1 MKKNYY
7 ILVLLVMVFIGLA
20 MRQYYI
26 LSTRQRKETA
36 DFIYKQIILCG
47 KSIEDNC
54 IDFEES
60 VKYEF
65 ANRELLYFFDEETHK
80 PGDVDNNQYVEGEI
94 KRIRRFYSRYQT
106 LIKKITIYNELS
118 FRSFERNTDNY
129 FTVLE
134 PQSFTQKTKLSEQT
148 LLQEIN
154 GQLTYIQPVRN
165 NDGDLIANIKFE
177 LNIPDFLAFHFDRF
191 YIGKNSWYW
200 AIDTNGKVLF
210 QKYSEQTSRGVFDTD
225 AVDEFRIKL
234 KENLATSLQHTIH
247 YKKDFNAYSVFYPV
261 NILGKNTGIVF
272 SVNTDSLWRRQNI
285 SNITIL
291 IYFLVVI
298 ISIIVLFSIIIRQ
311 MVAARKRLESTDS
324 MLRTANQ
331 ASEELLTNPDFVS
344 SISNFL
350 EITARA
356 SGYHRAYLV
365 ENTMRENKEIFQLKY
380 EWCDRSLV
388 KPIGE
393 EIPEILT
400 GMETSAFKDV
410 FAEINAGKIVKLNFP
425 EVSKLYSPL
434 VDKLNIKAFIALSSY
449 SDDNSFG
456 LIGYADCVKVR
467 QWQEYEDTL
476 FENFANAVG
485 GALSIQKKREELIM
499 AKNIAESANRVKSE
513 FIANMSHEI
522 RTPMNA
528 ILGFSEA
535 LFHKLES
542 EQHRKMLKSVLRSG
556 NLLLSLLNDILD
568 LSKIEAGQLE
578 INPHPVKPGNIL
590 NDIKLLFRE
599 KSLKKGIA
607 LDVVIPA
614 RFPEIMMLD
623 EVRLKQILF
632 NLVGNA
638 VKFTLSGFVSIRVDF
653 IFTEGKY
660 NSGELILE
668 VEDSGIG
675 IPESQHEII
684 FDTFRQV
691 SGQSNRSYE
700 GTGLGL
706 SIARKL
712 VERMNGSLTVIST
725 EGKGSIFKV
734 RISGV
739 EVLSHDALPEDPEE
753 EPQDLVFEAAEL
765 LIVDD
770 VLSNIE
776 TIESLLSES
785 GLTILTASSGK
796 IALDIVKNKKPSLL
810 LLDLRMPDMD
820 GYEVARIIRSDPSS
834 AMVPIIAFTA
844 SVINIDKVMET
855 GLFDACLMK
864 PVNRTNLKKQL
875 SKFLKHSV
883 NYPEAPVVT
892 PVYARI
898 IELPSELIDS
908 FHDFKRKLE
917 TEIMPAYEGIKDQL
931 VIFRIELF
939 AEDLKKLALSFNFE
953 YLKDYADKLLAF
965 IETFDL
971 DELNEAIRQFPQII
985 AEIFLLAPQETNQD
999 Q

>member
-7 ILVLLVMVFIGLA
+7 ILVLLVLVFIGLA
-20 MRQYYI
+20 MREYYI
-26 LSTRQRKETA
+26 LSRRQRVETA

-65 ANRELLYFFDEETHK
+65 ANRELQFFFDAEANK
-80 PGDVDNNQYVEGEI
+80 PGVIDNNQYVESEI

-106 LIKKITIYNELS
+106 LIKKITIYNEYY

-129 FTVLE
+129 FTVLA
-134 PQSFTQKTKLSEQT
+134 PHSFTQMTILTEQT

-165 NDGDLIANIKFE
+165 NKGDMIANIKFE

-200 AIDTNGKVLF
+200 AIDTDGKVLF
-210 QKYSEQTSRGVFDTD
+210 NKYSEQTSRGVFETD
-225 AVDEFRIKL
+225 AAGEFIIKL
-234 KENLATSLQHTIH
+234 KENLATSMQHTIH
-247 YKKDFNAYSVFYPV
+247 YKNDFNAYSVFYPV

-272 SVNTDSLWRRQNI
+272 SVNTDSLWKNQNV

-298 ISIIVLFSIIIRQ
+298 VSIIALFSSIIRQ
-311 MVAARKRLESTDS
+311 MTAARKRLESTDS

-344 SISNFL
+344 SIRNFL

-356 SGYHRAYLV
+356 LGYHRAYLI
-365 ENTMRENKEIFQLKY
+365 EYTSKEANEIFQLKY
-380 EWCDRSLV
+380 EWCDKSLV

-393 EIPEILT
+393 EIPELLT
-400 GMETSAFKDV
+400 GFETGIYQSV
-410 FAEINAGKIVKLNFP
+410 FAEIKAGKIVKFNVP
-425 EVSKLYSPL
+425 EISNIYKPL
-434 VDKLNIKAFIALSSY
+434 IENLNIKSFVALSSY
-449 SDDNSFG
+449 SDDSSFV
-456 LIGYADCVKVR
+456 LIGYADCLKLR

-485 GALSIQKKREELIM
+485 GALSIQKKREELIK
-499 AKNIAESANRVKSE
+499 AKNIAETANRVKSE

-542 EQHRKMLKSVLRSG
+542 EQHRKMLQSVLRSG
-556 NLLLSLLNDILD
+556 NILLSLLNDILD

-578 INPHPVKPGNIL
+578 INPHPVRLAGIL
-590 NDIKLLFRE
+590 SDIKLLFRD
-599 KSLKKGIA
+599 KALKKGIA
-607 LDVVIPA
+607 LDVLIPDG
-614 RFPEIMMLD
+614 FPDVVKLD
-623 EVRLKQILF
+623 EVRFKQVLF

-638 VKFTLSGFVSIRVDF
+638 VKFTTSGFVSIRVNFSF
-653 IFTEGKY
+653 IEGKT
-660 NSGELILE
+660 NSGNLTIE

-675 IPESQHEII
+675 IPESQYEVI
-684 FDTFRQV
+684 FDTFRQL

-712 VERMNGSLTVIST
+712 VERMNGTLTVHSNEGRGSVFNIS
-725 EGKGSIFKV
+725 
-734 RISGV
+734 ISGV
-739 EVLSHDALPEDPEE
+739 EVLSHDSLPEETEE
-753 EPQDLVFEAAEL
+753 EPDDLIFEDAEL

-785 GLTILTASSGK
+785 GLTIWTASSGK
-796 IALDIVKNKKPSLL
+796 LAIEMVKKKKPSII

-820 GYEVARIIRSDPSS
+820 GYEVARKLRSDPDSII
-834 AMVPIIAFTA
+834 VPIIAFTA

-855 GLFDACLMK
+855 GLFDGCLMK
-864 PVNRTNLKKQL
+864 PVSLKNLKQQL

-883 NYPEAPVVT
+883 SHQEAAAVKSPGLKL
-892 PVYARI
+892 
-898 IELPSELIDS
+898 IELPEELIDTFS
-908 FHDFKRKLE
+908 AFKQRLD
-917 TEIMPAYEGIKDQL
+917 TEIVPAYEEIKDQL

-939 AEDLKKLALSFNFE
+939 AEDLKNLALSYNFD
-953 YLKDYADKLLAF
+953 YLKNYSDKILSC
-965 IETFDL
+965 IETFDIDDL
-971 DELNEAIRQFPQII
+971 TLTIRQFPGIVTKI
-985 AEIFLLAPQETNQD
+985 LNLAEIAGYHD
-999 Q
+999 

>member
-7 ILVLLVMVFIGLA
+7 ILVLLVLVFIGLA
-20 MRQYYI
+20 MREYYI
-26 LSTRQRKETA
+26 LSRRQRVETA

-65 ANRELLYFFDEETHK
+65 ANRELQFFFDAEANK
-80 PGDVDNNQYVEGEI
+80 PGVIDNNQYVESEI

-106 LIKKITIYNELS
+106 LIKKITIYNEYY

-129 FTVLE
+129 FTVLA
-134 PQSFTQKTKLSEQT
+134 PQSFTQMTILTEQT

-165 NDGDLIANIKFE
+165 NKGDMIANIKFE

-200 AIDTNGKVLF
+200 AIDTDGKVLF
-210 QKYSEQTSRGVFDTD
+210 NKYSEQTSRGVFETD
-225 AVDEFRIKL
+225 AAGEFIIKL
-234 KENLATSLQHTIH
+234 KENLATSMQHTIH
-247 YKKDFNAYSVFYPV
+247 YKNDFNAYSVFYPV

-272 SVNTDSLWRRQNI
+272 SVNTDSLWKNQNV

-298 ISIIVLFSIIIRQ
+298 VSIIALFSSIIRQ
-311 MVAARKRLESTDS
+311 MTAARKRLESTDS

-344 SISNFL
+344 SIRNFL

-356 SGYHRAYLV
+356 LGYHRAYLI
-365 ENTMRENKEIFQLKY
+365 EYTSKEANEIFQLKY
-380 EWCDRSLV
+380 EWCDKSLV

-393 EIPEILT
+393 EIPELLT
-400 GMETSAFKDV
+400 GFETGIYQSV
-410 FAEINAGKIVKLNFP
+410 FAEIKAGKIVKFNVP
-425 EVSKLYSPL
+425 EISNIYKPL
-434 VDKLNIKAFIALSSY
+434 IENLNIKSFVALSSY
-449 SDDNSFG
+449 SDDSSFV
-456 LIGYADCVKVR
+456 LIGYADCLKLR

-485 GALSIQKKREELIM
+485 GALSIQKKREELIK
-499 AKNIAESANRVKSE
+499 AKNIAETANRVKSE

-542 EQHRKMLKSVLRSG
+542 EQHRKMLQSVLRSG
-556 NLLLSLLNDILD
+556 NILLSLLNDILD

-578 INPHPVKPGNIL
+578 INPHPVRLAGIL
-590 NDIKLLFRE
+590 SDIKLLFRD
-599 KSLKKGIA
+599 KALKKGIA
-607 LDVVIPA
+607 LDVLIPDG
-614 RFPEIMMLD
+614 FPDVVKLD
-623 EVRLKQILF
+623 EVRFKQVLF

-638 VKFTLSGFVSIRVDF
+638 VKFTTSGFVSIRVNFSF
-653 IFTEGKY
+653 IEGKT
-660 NSGELILE
+660 NSGNLTIE

-675 IPESQHEII
+675 IPESQYEVI
-684 FDTFRQV
+684 FDTFRQL

-712 VERMNGSLTVIST
+712 VERMNGTLTVHSNEGRGSVFNIS
-725 EGKGSIFKV
+725 
-734 RISGV
+734 ISGV
-739 EVLSHDALPEDPEE
+739 EVLSHDSLPEETEE
-753 EPQDLVFEAAEL
+753 EPDDLIFEDAEL

-785 GLTILTASSGK
+785 GLTIWTASSGK
-796 IALDIVKNKKPSLL
+796 LAIEMVKKKKPSII

-820 GYEVARIIRSDPSS
+820 GYEVARKLRSDPDSII
-834 AMVPIIAFTA
+834 VPIIAFTA

-855 GLFDACLMK
+855 GLFDGCLMK
-864 PVNRTNLKKQL
+864 PVSLKNLKQQL

-883 NYPEAPVVT
+883 SHQEAAVVKS
-892 PVYARI
+892 PGLKL
-898 IELPSELIDS
+898 IELPEELIDTFS
-908 FHDFKRKLE
+908 AFKQRLD
-917 TEIMPAYEGIKDQL
+917 TEIVPAYEEIKDQL

-939 AEDLKKLALSFNFE
+939 AEDLKNLALSYNFD
-953 YLKDYADKLLAF
+953 YLKNYSDKILSC
-965 IETFDL
+965 IETFDIDDL
-971 DELNEAIRQFPQII
+971 TLTIRQFPGIVTKI
-985 AEIFLLAPQETNQD
+985 LNLAEIAGYHD
-999 Q
+999 

>member
-7 ILVLLVMVFIGLA
+7 ILVLLVLVFIGLA

-26 LSTRQRKETA
+26 LSSRQRRETA

-65 ANRELLYFFDEETHK
+65 ANRELLFFFDEEANK
-80 PGDVDNNQYVEGEI
+80 PGVVDNKQYVEGEI

-106 LIKKITIYNELS
+106 LIKKITIYNDLY

-129 FTVLE
+129 FTVLA
-134 PQSFTQKTKLSEQT
+134 PQTFTQRTTLTDQT
-148 LLQEIN
+148 LLQENN

-165 NDGDLIANIKFE
+165 NKGDLIANIKFE

-200 AIDTNGKVLF
+200 AIDTDGKVLF
-210 QKYSEQTSRGVFDTD
+210 NKYSEQTSRGDFDTE
-225 AVDEFRIKL
+225 AAGEFSKKL

-247 YKKDFNAYSVFYPV
+247 YNKDFNAYSVFYPV

-272 SVNTDSLWRRQNI
+272 SVNTDSLWKSQNI

-298 ISIIVLFSIIIRQ
+298 ISIIALFSIIISQ
-311 MVAARKRLESTDS
+311 MVGARRRLESTDS
-324 MLRTANQ
+324 MLRTANL

-344 SISNFL
+344 SVRNFL
-350 EITARA
+350 EITSKAL
-356 SGYHRAYLV
+356 GYHRAFMIEYSLKD
-365 ENTMRENKEIFQLKY
+365 NIEIFQLKY

-393 EIPEILT
+393 EIPELLT
-400 GMETSAFKDV
+400 GLETGIYQKIFD
-410 FAEINAGKIVKLNFP
+410 EIKAGNIVKYNFS
-425 EVSKLYSPL
+425 EISKPYRPL
-434 VDKLNIKAFIALSSY
+434 IGKLNIKACIALSSY
-449 SDDNSFG
+449 SDENTLG
-456 LIGYADCVKVR
+456 LIGYADCLKVR
-467 QWQEYEDTL
+467 QWQEYEETL
-476 FENFANAVG
+476 FENFANAIG
-485 GALSIQKKREELIM
+485 GALSIQKKKEELIK
-499 AKNIAESANRVKSE
+499 AKNIAETANRVKSE

-542 EQHRKMLKSVLRSG
+542 AQHRKMLQSVLRSG

-590 NDIKLLFRE
+590 NDINLLFRD
-599 KSLKKGIA
+599 KALKKGIA
-607 LDVVIPA
+607 LNVVIPHGI
-614 RFPEIMMLD
+614 PDTMMLD

-638 VKFTLSGFVSIRVDF
+638 VKFTMKGFVSIRVDF
-653 IFTEGKY
+653 SYTEGKN
-660 NSGELILE
+660 NSGVLLIE

-675 IPESQHEII
+675 IPESQHEVI

-691 SGQSNRSYE
+691 SGQSNRSFE

-712 VERMNGSLTVIST
+712 VERMNGTLTVSSS
-725 EGKGSIFKV
+725 EGKGSVFKV

-739 EVLSHDALPEDPEE
+739 DVLSHEILTEEPEDEE
-753 EPQDLVFEAAEL
+753 QDLIFEDAQL

-785 GLTILTASSGK
+785 GLTIMTASSGK
-796 IALDIVKNKKPSLL
+796 IAINMVKSNKPSLI

-820 GYEVARIIRSDPSS
+820 GYEVARKLKSDPDSGS
-834 AMVPIIAFTA
+834 VPIIAFTA

-855 GLFDACLMK
+855 GLFDGCLMK
-864 PVNRTNLKKQL
+864 PVNRKNLKIQL
-875 SKFLKHSV
+875 SKYLKHSV
-883 NYPEAPVVT
+883 NYTEVPADKQ
-892 PVYARI
+892 ASAKLL
-898 IELPSELIDS
+898 ELPDELIDS
-908 FHDFKRKLE
+908 FSDFKRVLD
-917 TEIMPAYEGIKDQL
+917 TEILPAYEEIKDQL

-939 AEDLKKLALSFNFE
+939 AEELKKLALSYNFD
-953 YLKDYADKLLAF
+953 YLKDYADKLLLC

-971 DELNEAIRQFPQII
+971 DELNDTIRMFPGLID
-985 AEIFLLAPQETNQD
+985 EILSLSRQS
-999 Q
+999 